1 MPRVVTGRFRGA
13 VLQAPKG
20 DKTRPTTDKVKEA
33 LFSIIQRDVPGS
45 EFLDLCAGC
54 GQIGIEAVSRGAVRA
69 TLVDKGGE
77 PAGMIARNLEKIR
90 MKDSESFRFYRMG
103 VIPALEMLASK
114 EEKFDIIFMDPPY
127 RIVPDLV
134 KEAADIISR
143 GDMLRDGGM
152 LIVEHAEDNP
162 PVFDQIP
169 LEYVRSCSY
178 GITMLTFF
186 KKNKE
191 KRGNT

>member
-69 TLVDKGGE
+69 TMVDKGGE
-77 PAGMIARNLEKIR
+77 PARMISQNLEKIR
-90 MKDSESFRFYRMG
+90 MKDSEEFRFLRMG

-114 EEKFDIIFMDPPY
+114 GEKFDIIFMDPPY
-127 RIVPDLV
+127 RIAPDLA
-134 KEAADIISR
+134 KEATEIISR
-143 GDMLRDGGM
+143 EDMLTEDGM
-152 LIVEHAEDNP
+152 LIVEHADDNP

-169 LEYVRSCSY
+169 FEHVRSCSY
-178 GITMLTFF
+178 GITVLTFF

>member
-77 PAGMIARNLEKIR
+77 PARMISQNLEKIR
-90 MKDSESFRFYRMG
+90 MKDSDEFRFYRMS
-103 VIPALEMLASK
+103 VVPALEMLASK
-114 EEKFDIIFMDPPY
+114 GEKFDIIFMDPPY
-127 RIVPDLV
+127 RIAPDLA
-134 KEAADIISR
+134 KEAAEIISR
-143 GDMLRDGGM
+143 ENLLNEDGM
-152 LIVEHAEDNP
+152 LIVEHADDNP
-162 PVFDQIP
+162 PVNEQIP
-169 LEYVRSCSY
+169 LDYVRSCSY
-178 GITMLTFF
+178 GLTVLTFF
-186 KKNKE
+186 KNNKE
-191 KRGNT
+191 KRGIN